1 MNILFNNTDKSL
13 IFNSETDFRTNAGWE
28 ENFLE
33 YQEDVLRSIINPVE
47 NYETVRYIH
56 EPYSGITVNTG
67 DTQCDIWYYFYFLNN
82 QSPRDYDNGLDY
94 DLIGISPRE
103 NANLLKHSVNSFF
116 RLEFYT
122 TRERETQKLVFAKN
136 LSIPLGQKVFDVNLK
151 DRISIPVFTGNNY
164 KNTENMYLFWFGD
177 DTVFSGLTF
186 YMTARFF
193 NAEDGTTTRFL
204 NKDLTINNSGLV
216 NGERVGTKANPVKFY
231 EMNFSDNVD
240 DVNDFYF
247 QVLFKRSD
255 HSYKITRGQT
265 NNCDFADGTAINL

>member
-56 EPYSGITVNTG
+56 EPYSGITANTG

>member
-13 IFNSETDFRTNAGWE
+13 IFNPETDFRTTAGWE

-56 EPYSGITVNTG
+56 EPYSGITANTG